1 MDTREMMISKVKK
14 GREPYCFV
22 QGWIRATDTLPKA
35 LLDELKFE
43 IMKGLGLKNAQS
55 WYRRLRGDV
64 IPSVAEADMIREVF
78 SRYGIGE
85 GMVFG
90 IPSDF

>member
-55 WYRRLRGDV
+55 WYRRLRG
-64 IPSVAEADMIREVF
+64 EVF